1 MAYGKLLFN
10 NFKEYTPHYMKT
22 VPFAR
27 TVKPVL
33 GRGKPV
39 GYALNKTKSMMAIY
53 RAIDKVFMS
62 TPAGWNILL
71 FGLTYG
77 LTALFFVPVVT
88 LYRRNNAHRSLDR
101 AIERERVYLAKK
113 KAEEDEEDE
122 DDEDDEDEED
132 EEDEE

>member
-1 MAYGKLLFN
+1 MAFGKLLFN

-53 RAIDKVFMS
+53 RGIDKVFMS

-71 FGLTYG
+71 FLMTYG
-77 LTALFFVPVVT
+77 LTALFFVPAVT
-88 LYRRNNAHRSLDR
+88 LYRQNNAHRTLDV
-101 AIERERVYLAKK
+101 AIARERAYMAKK
-113 KAEEDEEDE
+113 AAEEEDE
-122 DDEDDEDEED
+122 DEDDDEEEEGEDEDEE
-132 EEDEE
+132 

>member
-10 NFKEYTPHYMKT
+10 NFKEYNPHYMKT

-39 GYALNKTKSMMAIY
+39 GYALTKTKSMMAIY

-62 TPAGWNILL
+62 NPVGWNILL
-71 FGLTYG
+71 FGMAYG
-77 LTALFFVPVVT
+77 LTALFFRPIVG
-88 LYRRNNAHRSLDR
+88 LYRHNNAHRTLDV
-101 AIERERVYLAKK
+101 AIAKERVHMAKK
-113 KAEEDEEDE
+113 EQEEAEDEDEDEEEEEEEEDEE
-122 DDEDDEDEED
+122 
-132 EEDEE
+132 